1 MNRLQRESAAKR
13 TFQSAIALI
22 AWFAVILHFFLSG
35 VHLVNFLSYFTI
47 LCNLLIA
54 ASLSISSINP
64 RSGIGAFFSGYSY
77 QSALTVYILIVALI
91 YNFVLRG
98 TWSFVGWLKINNNLL
113 HVVVPVFFFI
123 YWIAFIPKGSLKWKN
138 NWSWMIFPLI
148 YLVYTLIRGEI
159 IHWYPYPF
167 INVIKH
173 GYGQVFLNSAFVSF
187 GFILMG
193 FLLIGINRFIGKRIK
208 ADPEVS
214 GQAAAD

>member
-1 MNRLQRESAAKR
+1 MNQLQRESAAKR
-13 TFQSAIALI
+13 IFRSAIALI
-22 AWFAVILHFFLSG
+22 AWFAVILQFVLSG

-47 LCNLLIA
+47 LSNLLIA
-54 ASLSISSINP
+54 VSLSISSINP
-64 RSGIGAFFSGYSY
+64 RSGIGAFFSGYSF

-98 TWSFVGWLKINNNLL
+98 TWSLVGWLKINNNLL
-113 HVVVPVFFFI
+113 HVVVPVLYFI
-123 YWIAFIPKGSLKWKN
+123 YWIAFIPKGSLKWKD

-159 IHWYPYPF
+159 VHWYPYPF

-173 GYGQVFLNSAFVSF
+173 GYGQVFLNIGFVSI

-193 FLLIGINRFIGKRIK
+193 FALIAINRIIGTRMTRMRRIN
-208 ADPEVS
+208 ADF
-214 GQAAAD
+214 